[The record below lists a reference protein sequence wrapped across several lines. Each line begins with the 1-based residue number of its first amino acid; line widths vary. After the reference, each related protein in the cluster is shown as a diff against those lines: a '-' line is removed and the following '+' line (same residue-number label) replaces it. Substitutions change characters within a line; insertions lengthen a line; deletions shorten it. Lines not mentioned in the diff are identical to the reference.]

1 MRKTFVA
8 ITAFAVVPLG
18 AAGCVSKSEYTK
30 TVQTAEARYS
40 ALDAENTRL
49 KSELANAG
57 KRNEQL
63 TADRAELERTLTMK
77 SGELG
82 KSVADLRQRVSAL
95 EGDNA
100 RLTQDLAEAQKTRE
114 EKVRE
119 VSSTY
124 ALPWR
129 QVAEAGGIAVSAA
142 SRALGPPL
150 GRIAGY
156 GAHVRGNGDLQELQ
170 VS

>member
-30 TVQTAEARYS
+30 TCRPPRRAYN

-82 KSVADLRQRVSAL
+82 KSVADLRPARQR
-95 EGDNA
+95 
-100 RLTQDLAEAQKTRE
+100 
-114 EKVRE
+114 
-119 VSSTY
+119 
-124 ALPWR
+124 
-129 QVAEAGGIAVSAA
+129 AGGRQRPAHAG
-142 SRALGPPL
+142 SR
-150 GRIAGY
+150 R
-156 GAHVRGNGDLQELQ
+156 GAEGA
-170 VS
+170 